1 MKWLRSK
8 LRAWLGVLDSATP
21 APSPDGF
28 NVSSVALAKSAENPA
43 TLSEFQ
49 KALVRIGEQLIIP
62 RKVEP
67 PKLPPGVRNGFTY
80 DRAADA
86 GHLGEPIALDDAA
99 NAPMWAYVNQANC
112 GLGFPGYPYLSELAQ
127 RSEYRAPTETIA
139 AEATREW
146 IDITVKG
153 KASKKK
159 RKARG
164 EKVDEPIAKD
174 ALPKPPKPAKT
185 PQPDGT
191 PEADDAE
198 GDETEDKIEAMEA
211 ALEEFKVRDHFRRLS
226 EIDGFNGRS
235 QLYIDVDTGRMDR
248 NERDQ
253 LPLVVDPQTI
263 PKGSLKGFQP
273 IEPIWTSPYSYN
285 TNDPTLP
292 SFYKPTAWFVMGR
305 RVHASRLLT
314 FISRE
319 VPDMLKPAYNFGG
332 LSLSQLMEPYVFQ
345 WLRTRNSV
353 SDLIYNFSIIVL
365 KTDMAAVLADK
376 GGAAG
381 AKAGL
386 GFFDRLKLFTNTRSN
401 NALMTIDKNREELEQ
416 IAVPLSGLEKLQAQA
431 QEHMAAPSHIPLV
444 KLTGITPDGLN
455 ASSEGEIQ
463 VWYDWIRSYQIAFY
477 AKHLK
482 HVLDVIQLHLFGA
495 IDDSIGYEFK
505 PLSSPTV
512 KELSEIRKAN
522 AETDAAYVDKG
533 VISPEEVRERVSS
546 DPQSGYDN
554 LHGPAPT
561 PPVLSEA
568 EHGAGLEEKG
578 KQADHER
585 AGETAEE
592 AHTRALEL
600 EKTKAASKKAA

>member
-1 MKWLRSK
+1 MKWLRKK
-8 LRAWLGVLDSATP
+8 LRAWLGVDSVEALADHLERKASNHEAFTVNP
-21 APSPDGF
+21 Q
-28 NVSSVALAKSAENPA
+28 ALAKSGEVKAD
-43 TLSEFQ
+43 EFRQ
-49 KALVRIGEQLIIP
+49 ELARIGSWQIVP
-62 RKVEP
+62 RKLEAP
-67 PKLPPGVRNGFTY
+67 ALPPGVRNGFVY
-80 DRAADA
+80 DRAKDL
-86 GHLGEPIALDDAA
+86 GLLGEPLAMDDA
-99 NAPMWAYVNQANC
+99 NTAPMWAYVNQANC
-112 GLGFPGYPYLSELAQ
+112 GLGFPGYPYLAELAQ
-127 RSEYRAPTETIA
+127 RSEYRAPVETIA

-146 IDITVKG
+146 IDVTVHG

-164 EKVDEPIAKD
+164 EKVEESIAKD
-174 ALPKPPKPAKT
+174 AA
-185 PQPDGT
+185 
-191 PEADDAE
+191 PEANADTAPE
-198 GDETEDKIEAMEA
+198 NDETEDKIEALEA
-211 ALEEFKVRDHFRRLS
+211 ALEEFKVRDSFKRLS
-226 EIDGFNGRS
+226 EIDGFFGRS
-235 QLYIDVDTGRMDR
+235 QLYIDIDSGRGDR

-253 LPLVVDPQTI
+253 LPLVVDPKTI
-263 PKGSLKGFQP
+263 PKGSLRGFQP
-273 IEPIWTSPYSYN
+273 VEPLWTSPYSYN
-285 TNDPTLP
+285 TTDPTLP

-305 RVHASRLLT
+305 RIHASRLLT

-381 AKAGL
+381 AKAGM
-386 GFFDRLKLFTNTRSN
+386 GFFDRLKLFTQTRSN
-401 NALMTIDKNREELEQ
+401 QALMTIDKTREELEQ

-477 AKHLK
+477 SKHLK
-482 HVLDVIQLHLFGA
+482 HVLDVIQLHLFGH
-495 IDDSIGYEFK
+495 IDESIGYEFK

-522 AETDAAYVDKG
+522 AETDATYVDKG

-554 LHGPAPT
+554 LTGPAPM
-561 PPVLSEA
+561 PPPQLDA
-568 EHGAGLEEKG
+568 EHGAGLEEAG

-585 AGETAEE
+585 AGETADE
-592 AHTRALEL
+592 AHKRALEL
-600 EKTKAASKKAA
+600 EKVKQKGKKKPA

>member
-8 LRAWLGVLDSATP
+8 LRTWLGV
-21 APSPDGF
+21 PDDVVHVHGPEAF
-28 NVSSVALAKSAENPA
+28 DVNKTALAKSSENAA
-43 TLSEFQ
+43 TLSQFQ
-49 KALVRIGEQLIIP
+49 QQLARVGEWLVVP

-67 PKLPPGVRNGFTY
+67 PRLPPGVRNGFVY
-80 DRAADA
+80 DKLADA
-86 GHLGEPIALDDAA
+86 GHLGEPIAQDDAA

-174 ALPKPPKPAKT
+174 ALPKPPKPAKK

-226 EIDGFNGRS
+226 EIDGFNGRA

-554 LHGPAPT
+554 LTGPAPT

-568 EHGAGLEEKG
+568 EHGAGLEEQG

-592 AHTRALEL
+592 AHKRALEL
-600 EKTKAASKKAA
+600 EKTKAKAKAA